1 MDISE
6 KRRRNQQER
15 KGMKR
20 NVSDL
25 MLRYFSIPIRNYLL
39 IETLEIYLLLLLSSY
54 LFFGGR
60 EHVDGQKYQLLNTKL
75 L

>member
-1 MDISE
+1 
-6 KRRRNQQER
+6 
-15 KGMKR
+15 MKR

-25 MLRYFSIPIRNYLL
+25 ILRYFSIPIRNYLL
-39 IETLEIYLLLLLSSY
+39 IETLKIYLLLLISSC
-54 LFFGGR
+54 LLFGGR